1 MELLRG
7 EDITVAGHSG
17 AFFAG
22 GHVSGALS

>member
-1 MELLRG
+1 MALLRG

-22 GHVSGALS
+22 RDVSGAFS